1 VLEDPLRRVEGLIG
15 EGDYLTTIYG
25 PSTAGKSFLVI
36 DLCFALLLGRKW
48 FGRKTLKCG
57 VLYIALEGRTGFFNR
72 LKAYIR
78 RFLADVALDGL
89 PFDVI
94 TAPVDFGPEQNGR
107 SNDHVARAIATVEE
121 MNRQYD
127 TPVGVIVFD
136 NMRAAAP
143 AMHENYSEE
152 VAGFLGKAR
161 FIGAAS
167 GASPVVVHN
176 TGKDADRG
184 LRGAQAQFDLAD
196 TVIEVKGDPRSWV
209 ATKVRDGLIAKP
221 AGFVLEQV
229 DLGAI
234 KDVDG
239 EDKSVFSSVVM
250 PDDSPVATKRPPAP
264 SLRAGLDILRFAL
277 DQHGTADQPLG
288 PDSTLV
294 RTIEKEPFRKLF
306 YSARGDLENEAARR
320 QAFNRLL
327 TEGRNAG
334 LLNTRVLTDGR
345 VLIWRT

>member
-1 VLEDPLRRVEGLIG
+1 
-15 EGDYLTTIYG
+15 
-25 PSTAGKSFLVI
+25 
-36 DLCFALLLGRKW
+36 
-48 FGRKTLKCG
+48 

-78 RFLADVALDGL
+78 RFLVDVALDGL

-94 TAPVDFGPEQNGR
+94 TAPVDFGPDQNGHR
-107 SNDHVARAIATVEE
+107 NDHVARAIATVEQ

-127 TPVGVIVFD
+127 LPVGVIVFD

-143 AMHENYSEE
+143 AMKENYGEE
-152 VAGFLGKAR
+152 VAAFLGKAR

-167 GASPVVVHN
+167 GASPIVIAN
-176 TGKDADRG
+176 TGKDIDRG

-196 TVIEVKGDPRSWV
+196 TVIEVKGGDQRSWV
-209 ATKVRDGLIAKP
+209 ATKVRDGLIGKAT
-221 AGFVLEQV
+221 GFRLEQV
-229 DLGAI
+229 PLGTV

-239 EDKSVFSSVVM
+239 EDKTIFSAVVVA
-250 PDDSPVATKRPPAP
+250 DDAPVATKKRPPP

-277 DQHGTADQPLG
+277 DQHGTPDQPLG

-294 RTIEKEPFRKLF
+294 RTIDKEAFRKLF
-306 YSARGDLENEAARR
+306 YSARGDLDDQEARR

-327 TEGRNAG
+327 KDGRKAG
-334 LLNTRVLTDGR
+334 LLNTTVLADDR
-345 VLIWRT
+345 VLIWQT